1 MRTKP
6 IFRLSLLAFLA
17 SLLLT
22 QLACGLTSGASK
34 TPTQVG
40 VNQPVTTQIKEASQ
54 PTELPILQPTQ
65 PPAPSAPEKAGQP
78 PAGSQSGME
87 LITAAVRNTLGVYPR
102 ITNASI
108 QDSAQNHDTQ
118 IRIENAAP
126 GIGHSTVEQDGV
138 TLMEIIL
145 ITPTLYVK
153 QGQDWLPYPSD
164 QASAYAS
171 IFTENIDPQTYMQQ
185 VDPTV
190 KISVTSAGQE
200 SLNGI
205 DASVYDVV
213 GTFTDGTQSTGKIW
227 IGVQDQ
233 RIYQYT
239 VQTSDGKTVQ
249 EQYDYNTAVNIE
261 APVTGQAPQSVPVGV
276 SDLASMDMCQAVPG
290 EFVSGVMGR
299 SLASDPQPF
308 EDDYLGKG
316 CQYDGGSDS
325 TAAYFA
331 YVSLAPIASFEDSH
345 QNGFKVVDVPEL
357 GVQAFTVN
365 AADAEQLWVKLSED
379 MALVVA
385 IGDVPNPDGA
395 RQIALYYLSL
405 MGK

>member
-1 MRTKP
+1 
-6 IFRLSLLAFLA
+6 
-17 SLLLT
+17 
-22 QLACGLTSGASK
+22 
-34 TPTQVG
+34 
-40 VNQPVTTQIKEASQ
+40 
-54 PTELPILQPTQ
+54 
-65 PPAPSAPEKAGQP
+65 
-78 PAGSQSGME
+78 
-87 LITAAVRNTLGVYPR
+87 
-102 ITNASI
+102 
-108 QDSAQNHDTQ
+108 
-118 IRIENAAP
+118 
-126 GIGHSTVEQDGV
+126 
-138 TLMEIIL
+138 
-145 ITPTLYVK
+145 
-153 QGQDWLPYPSD
+153 
-164 QASAYAS
+164 
-171 IFTENIDPQTYMQQ
+171 MQQ